1 MDQMHQTH
9 QFEPV
14 YDENSLVLILGT
26 FPSVKSRENR
36 FFYGHPQN
44 RFWKVLA
51 ELTGE
56 EVPLTIPDKKQLLLS
71 HHIAVWDVVYSCDI
85 TGSSDSSIRNVVSC
99 DLTPVLQESRIRAIF
114 ANGSTAAKLY
124 EKYQRKQTGM
134 EIIPLP
140 STSPANASCSLD
152 KLKKA
157 WSVIADY
164 LQQDEE

>member
-56 EVPLTIPDKKQLLLS
+56 EVPLTIPDKKQLLP
-71 HHIAVWDVVYSCDI
+71 I
-85 TGSSDSSIRNVVSC
+85 TLQSGMWFTVAISQAPATVPSGMWY
-99 DLTPVLQESRIRAIF
+99 PVI
-114 ANGSTAAKLY
+114 
-124 EKYQRKQTGM
+124 
-134 EIIPLP
+134 
-140 STSPANASCSLD
+140 
-152 KLKKA
+152 
-157 WSVIADY
+157 
-164 LQQDEE
+164 